1 MADAGTSRLLE
12 MLLQANR
19 LKTTPRTGWFQR
31 GVPAPESVADHSHG
45 VALISLALLES
56 VPGPLDRA
64 RVLAMAIAH
73 DLAESVTGDLSLGA
87 SRLLPPGAKAAAE
100 TSALAELLDGLG
112 FAADW
117 KSLWQ
122 EFEEQTTAEAKLVR
136 DADRLDLLAQALTYE
151 RSCGSRELDEFWRF
165 APESG
170 FTYEVSRELVR
181 GLWAR
186 RPRAPE
192 ARG

>member
-1 MADAGTSRLLE
+1 MDVDPTARLLD

-45 VALISLALLES
+45 VALISLALLDC

-87 SRLLPPGAKAAAE
+87 SRLLPRGAKAVAE
-100 TSALAELLDGLG
+100 TAALHELLGGLG
-112 FAADW
+112 FADSWRA
-117 KSLWQ
+117 LWQ
-122 EFEEQTTAEAKLVR
+122 EFEDQATPEARLVR

-151 RSCGSRELDEFWRF
+151 RSCGTRELDEFWRF
-165 APESG
+165 APESSFG
-170 FTYEVSRELVR
+170 YEVSRALVR
-181 GLWAR
+181 GLQAR
-186 RPRAPE
+186 RPGA
-192 ARG
+192 GS

>member
-1 MADAGTSRLLE
+1 MAEDVPGRLLE

-45 VALISLALLES
+45 VALVALALLDC

-87 SRLLPPGAKAAAE
+87 SRLLPPGAKMAAE
-100 TSALAELLDGLG
+100 SAALDELLDGLG
-112 FAADW
+112 FADSW
-117 KSLWQ
+117 KGLWR
-122 EFEEQTTAEAKLVR
+122 EFEEQETAEAKLVR
-136 DADRLDLLAQALTYE
+136 DADRLDLLATALAYE
-151 RSCGSRELDEFWRF
+151 RAGSRDLEEFWRF
-165 APESG
+165 APEES
-170 FTYEVSRELVR
+170 FTYEVSRALVR
-181 GLWAR
+181 GLRGR
-186 RPRAPE
+186 RP
-192 ARG
+192 

>member
-1 MADAGTSRLLE
+1 MDADSTARLLD

-31 GVPAPESVADHSHG
+31 GVPTPESVADHSHG
-45 VALISLALLES
+45 VALISLALLDS

-87 SRLLPPGAKAAAE
+87 SRLLPPGAKAVAE
-100 TSALAELLDGLG
+100 TAALDELLGGLG
-112 FAADW
+112 FADAW
-117 KSLWQ
+117 RALWQ
-122 EFEEQTTAEAKLVR
+122 EFEDQATPEARLVR

-151 RSCGSRELDEFWRF
+151 RSCGTRELDEFWRF
-165 APESG
+165 APESSFG
-170 FTYEVSRELVR
+170 FEVSRTLAR
-181 GLWAR
+181 GLHAR
-186 RPRAPE
+186 RPGA
-192 ARG
+192 AS